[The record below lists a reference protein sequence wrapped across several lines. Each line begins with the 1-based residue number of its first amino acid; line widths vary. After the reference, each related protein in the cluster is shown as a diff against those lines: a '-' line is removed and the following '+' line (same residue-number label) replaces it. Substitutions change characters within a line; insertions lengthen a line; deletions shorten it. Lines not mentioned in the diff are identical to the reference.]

1 METPVHP
8 LHEKLPDLKG
18 KIVILSM
25 TASGLESVVSTPVG
39 NIHSHDLIAASLA
52 TMMTGGNITR
62 PWWTDIADLA
72 LSGVGSLILTAVVL
86 TFCLVFRCVT
96 VTDRFSS
103 AHSMVH
109 LICSQSIVIW

>member
-1 METPVHP
+1 MPTVISELDFKWKTPVHP

-52 TMMTGGNITR
+52 TMMTGRNITR
-62 PWWTDIADLA
+62 PWWTDIAEA
-72 LSGVGSLILTAVVL
+72 CT
-86 TFCLVFRCVT
+86 
-96 VTDRFSS
+96 
-103 AHSMVH
+103 
-109 LICSQSIVIW
+109 